1 MAWLFGGWSGCLV
14 GGQVVW
20 WAVRLLGVS
29 QVCSLQEGFY
39 AIDYY
44 LGFIVVD
51 KVACI
56 GAIYQIAI

>member
-1 MAWLFGGWSGCLV
+1 MIENKKELGSIVLWRGCLV
-14 GGQVVW
+14 GGQVV
-20 WAVRLLGVS
+20 GVG